1 MASNGPTG
9 RSIPPL
15 STETYTCKKIKH
27 ISHKPPCLSDS
38 LLAEC
43 KLKSRIFHLLKIQPK
58 EENSKKYRA
67 QRNRVSALIRRA
79 KKDFASSFDDIC
91 GRQNGSNLWSLIN
104 EKNPKKIKQSQPPWL
119 AHSKQHARYHRQR
132 QSQHTEQLL
141 PLAVVNRQSHWP
153 NLQTLSSSTS
163 NICTPVRNSSVSCRG
178 VLSSLLIK
186 GKESSRNWWSAKQ
199 SAKSRLSSHLLQP
212 RRIV

>member
-1 MASNGPTG
+1 MTHPPLGSSDHYCDRCVVNLKQELPKQTSKRLLWNLKKADIPAFLHDLRNQDWPCSNELCMASNGPTG

-27 ISHKPPCLSDS
+27 ISHKPPWLSNS

-104 EKNPKKIKQSQPPWL
+104 EKTPKKIKQSQPP
-119 AHSKQHARYHRQR
+119 
-132 QSQHTEQLL
+132 
-141 PLAVVNRQSHWP
+141 
-153 NLQTLSSSTS
+153 
-163 NICTPVRNSSVSCRG
+163 
-178 VLSSLLIK
+178 
-186 GKESSRNWWSAKQ
+186 
-199 SAKSRLSSHLLQP
+199 
-212 RRIV
+212 